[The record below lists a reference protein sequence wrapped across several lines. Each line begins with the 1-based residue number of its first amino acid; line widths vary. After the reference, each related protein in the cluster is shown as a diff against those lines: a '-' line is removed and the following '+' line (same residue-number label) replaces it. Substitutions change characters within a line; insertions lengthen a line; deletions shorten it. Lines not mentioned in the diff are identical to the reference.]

1 MNELAATTKPAGTMA
16 TVASSREVA
25 DVQASMHVAKMFPRD
40 QDAALASILQSCK
53 RRGLAEVAQYQYAK
67 GGKDIVGPSIRMAET
82 MARAWGNMS
91 FGVRELE
98 SKAGSSL
105 VEAYAM
111 DLETN
116 TRSSKTFTVSH
127 IRHTKTTSYAVTDS
141 RDIYEMVANSGARRL
156 RACILALIPGD
167 IVDAALAQCDATLA
181 GGTDPL
187 DKRKEAMLTKFTEI
201 GVTVEMIETR
211 IQRKFEAITN
221 PQIVM
226 LGKVF
231 NAIRDGL
238 TTVAKEFGLGDESE
252 GDGKR
257 TEKL

>member
-1 MNELAATTKPAGTMA
+1 MNELATTKPQGAMA
-16 TVASSREVA
+16 AIASSREVA
-25 DVQASMHVAKMFPRD
+25 DVQAAMQIAKMFPRD
-40 QDAALASILQSCK
+40 QDAALSSILQACK
-53 RRGLAEVAQYQYAK
+53 RKGLAEVAQYQYAR
-67 GGKDIVGPSIRMAET
+67 GGKDIIGPSIRMAET
-82 MARAWGNMS
+82 LARAWGNMHV
-91 FGVRELE
+91 GVRELE
-98 SKAGSSL
+98 SKPGSSL

-156 RACILALIPGD
+156 RACIIALIPGD
-167 IVDAALAQCDATLA
+167 IVDAAIAQCDATLA

-187 DKRKEAMLTKFTEI
+187 DKRRESMLAKFSEI
-201 GVTVEMIETR
+201 GVTTEMIETR
-211 IQRKFEAITN
+211 IQRNIAAITSN
-221 PQIVM
+221 QIVT

-231 NAIRDGL
+231 NAIRDGM
-238 TTVAKEFGLGDESE
+238 TTVPKEFGGDEAES
-252 GDGKR
+252 DGKR